1 MVKHRHI
8 CPLHRP
14 SSAFKARLHRQFD
27 ARTRR
32 IRDRFL
38 CTNRNRRTSAEVRK
52 ADKSPMLRAMRYYH
66 RRELHTDYLLINTGM
81 ATMFQHQHRFSPCA

>member
-32 IRDRFL
+32 IRDGFL
-38 CTNRNRRTSAEVRK
+38 CTKPQPPDER
-52 ADKSPMLRAMRYYH
+52 
-66 RRELHTDYLLINTGM
+66 
-81 ATMFQHQHRFSPCA
+81 

>member
-1 MVKHRHI
+1 MVKHTGQIH
-8 CPLHRP
+8 PLHRP

-38 CTNRNRRTSAEVRK
+38 CTNPTAGRALKCGKLTNRPCSE
-52 ADKSPMLRAMRYYH
+52 
-66 RRELHTDYLLINTGM
+66 
-81 ATMFQHQHRFSPCA
+81 PCAIITGGNCIPITY

>member
-1 MVKHRHI
+1 MDPAALPVNNSI
-8 CPLHRP
+8 DLNN
-14 SSAFKARLHRQFD
+14 
-27 ARTRR
+27 ARTVSCVR
-32 IRDRFL
+32 
-38 CTNRNRRTSAEVRK
+38 NRNRRTSAEVRK